1 MKKVFLSLVFLAYG
15 LAAASQSD
23 MYHYDK
29 VYHHIGR
36 AFYRIIS
43 DSTVELCPQQCI
55 DGHCLTW
62 DRTATIPAR
71 VTILGQS
78 YTVNRIADSAFF
90 IRGTST
96 LSILLPP
103 TIVEIGKDAFR
114 DGRAPITLPESV
126 RVIGQGAFASFH
138 REMDEF
144 HIPRNVEQIGE
155 GAFAY
160 TQIKRFTI
168 DSGNRHYI
176 VVDSVALCT
185 PDTTLLLAYAA
196 QNDTPLYIVPSPVR
210 RLGEGSFSGD
220 TILRTLIL
228 PDGLREIGR
237 LLTDR
242 SLLPNLHIP
251 ASVCRI
257 EGPLC
262 DTASPPFNL
271 TVDPASS
278 HYKMVDNQLMSR
290 DGDTLLMVLGAEGEY
305 TVPDGVCVLGDRL
318 FYYNQK
324 LTQVHLPDSL
334 TAIGD
339 ETFSYSTADA
349 TLPSSLRSIGYRA
362 FRWNTGTKNV
372 SLPNL
377 THMGEEAVGYSS
389 IQRVDRIRCLREIPE
404 MAVMACAKLQSFTLG
419 DQVETLGAYAF
430 ASCSFPGKP
439 IVMPAALR
447 RIGRLAYYIDFTVK
461 SITLLG
467 RVDTIGDSAFKCRV
481 LHLCDTHMPYIYP
494 TALAKTDTV
503 YTPCGYAEA
512 FEQGI
517 RHPEGVVFA
526 DWCEPLRTSDP
537 EPMPDFSLFPNPAR
551 EAVTLTVSPSL
562 TDLSHCR
569 LTLHNAAGR
578 ELLSLL
584 LVSPYLTVPTAHLPA
599 GLYLITLHT
608 PQGTVSSRLVVE

>member
-1 MKKVFLSLVFLAYG
+1 MKKVFLSLVLLAYG
-15 LAAASQSD
+15 LVAASQSD

-36 AFYRIIS
+36 AFYRITS

-55 DGHCLTW
+55 DGHCFTW

-210 RLGEGSFSGD
+210 RLGEGLFSGD

-262 DTASPPFNL
+262 DTASPLFNL
-271 TVDPASS
+271 TVDPASN
-278 HYKMVDNQLMSR
+278 H
-290 DGDTLLMVLGAEGEY
+290 
-305 TVPDGVCVLGDRL
+305 
-318 FYYNQK
+318 
-324 LTQVHLPDSL
+324 
-334 TAIGD
+334 
-339 ETFSYSTADA
+339 
-349 TLPSSLRSIGYRA
+349 
-362 FRWNTGTKNV
+362 
-372 SLPNL
+372 
-377 THMGEEAVGYSS
+377 
-389 IQRVDRIRCLREIPE
+389 
-404 MAVMACAKLQSFTLG
+404 
-419 DQVETLGAYAF
+419 
-430 ASCSFPGKP
+430 
-439 IVMPAALR
+439 
-447 RIGRLAYYIDFTVK
+447 
-461 SITLLG
+461 
-467 RVDTIGDSAFKCRV
+467 
-481 LHLCDTHMPYIYP
+481 
-494 TALAKTDTV
+494 
-503 YTPCGYAEA
+503 
-512 FEQGI
+512 
-517 RHPEGVVFA
+517 
-526 DWCEPLRTSDP
+526 
-537 EPMPDFSLFPNPAR
+537 
-551 EAVTLTVSPSL
+551 
-562 TDLSHCR
+562 
-569 LTLHNAAGR
+569 
-578 ELLSLL
+578 
-584 LVSPYLTVPTAHLPA
+584 
-599 GLYLITLHT
+599 
-608 PQGTVSSRLVVE
+608 